1 MIAAGGAA
9 NALLLYRDTGD
20 AWDIPMDYASRPPA
34 QATLLACEAVVDGP
48 RAIVRQTYQV
58 GTSRL
63 DQEVV
68 LTAGSWK
75 LDFVTTVDWQE
86 RGQML
91 RASFPLA
98 VHARE
103 ATYDIQFGSIR
114 RPTHTNTSW
123 DVAKF
128 EVCGQKWAD
137 VSQADYGIALL
148 NDCQYGYG
156 VQGNVLTLDLLRSPS
171 YPNPTADVATHRF
184 IYALYPHMG
193 GPAAGEV
200 VRAGYELN
208 VPLTVS
214 PVARHAG
221 AQPTLASLFPVEA
234 ANVVIETVKQ
244 AEGGADIIVRL
255 YEAQGMSARTWVH
268 SALPIAQWQEW
279 T

>member
-1 MIAAGGAA
+1 M
-9 NALLLYRDTGD
+9 
-20 AWDIPMDYASRPPA
+20 
-34 QATLLACEAVVDGP
+34 
-48 RAIVRQTYQV
+48 
-58 GTSRL
+58 
-63 DQEVV
+63 

-91 RASFPLA
+91 RASSLA

-123 DVAKF
+123 NVAKF

-137 VSQADYGIALL
+137 VSEADHGIALL

-156 VQGNVLTLDLLRSPS
+156 VQGNVLSLDLLRSPS
-171 YPNPTADVATHRF
+171 YPDPTADVATHRF

-221 AQPTLASLFPVEA
+221 AQPPLASLFQVEA
-234 ANVVIETVKQ
+234 ANVVIETSSRPRAARTSSCGCTRRRACRLARGCTVRFRIARWQ
-244 AEGGADIIVRL
+244 EVDLMEEHAEDIPAEGSTGLALGPFEI
-255 YEAQGMSARTWVH
+255 RT
-268 SALPIAQWQEW
+268 LK
-279 T
+279 